1 MHFAAKMARLRWRK
15 ADLGA
20 LPLSGFVRVEF
31 CGDSVEIQV
40 LARYLEVD

>member
-15 ADLGA
+15 ADIDA
-20 LPLSGFVRVEF
+20 LALSGFVKVEF
-31 CGDSVEIQV
+31 CGDGVEIKV